1 MHGIFGSEADAKLLA
16 VAFSLP
22 DFSQWQVLYRALSWS
37 FQLTSCL
44 FWYWEAWIRDTW
56 MATERGKFWVSSFL
70 LLSSKFKPSP
80 SSYIIS
86 TSFGSAPC

>member
-1 MHGIFGSEADAKLLA
+1 MIKTSKNNMHGIFGSEADAKLLA

-44 FWYWEAWIRDTW
+44 FGI
-56 MATERGKFWVSSFL
+56 GKH
-70 LLSSKFKPSP
+70 
-80 SSYIIS
+80 
-86 TSFGSAPC
+86 G